1 MDEFKKVYSEIISEQ
16 NIQNNIKTITL
27 SNNDINILSE
37 TANQLFLILTNEA
50 QMSVV
55 EDVYTKF
62 VSFMRRNDL
71 IDLDEEYKY

>member
-1 MDEFKKVYSEIISEQ
+1 
-16 NIQNNIKTITL
+16 
-27 SNNDINILSE
+27 
-37 TANQLFLILTNEA
+37 
-50 QMSVV
+50 MSVV